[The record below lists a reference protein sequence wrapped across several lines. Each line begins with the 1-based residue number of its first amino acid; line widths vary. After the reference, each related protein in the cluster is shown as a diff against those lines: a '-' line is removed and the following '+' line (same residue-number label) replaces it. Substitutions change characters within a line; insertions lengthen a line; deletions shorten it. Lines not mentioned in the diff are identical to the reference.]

1 MGMTVGLGF
10 KVGVPVRV
18 RVRVRVRVL
27 GFKVKVYDLAL
38 RLGLGLGLGLGFRVR
53 VRVMVRDGCECCE
66 VVELIVYVHQCMCTF
81 IRCVFYSKCKNH
93 ELFCLGGRLPSDCR
107 FLYRWALDS
116 C

>member
-38 RLGLGLGLGLGFRVR
+38 RLGLGLGFRVR
-53 VRVMVRDGCECCE
+53 VMVRVRVRDGCECCE

-107 FLYRWALDS
+107 FLYLWALDS